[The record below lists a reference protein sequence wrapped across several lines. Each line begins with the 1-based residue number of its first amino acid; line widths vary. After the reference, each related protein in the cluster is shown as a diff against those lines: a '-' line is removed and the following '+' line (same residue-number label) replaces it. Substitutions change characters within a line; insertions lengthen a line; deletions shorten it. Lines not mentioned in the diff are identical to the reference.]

1 MPLPREGMGCGQAP
15 FLRGKG
21 GGDRVAPPGE
31 GGVGRGWLIPLPWEG
46 LGWAKGACGTRPW
59 GKRPGGPDIDPA
71 RGGKRGRR
79 SQSIPTPHGRKRVG
93 PRRWTPQ
100 DSRGREGPQRESGGP
115 APMIGGMGVERGP
128 GLPQRGERSKE
139 SCLLLVFL
147 PPQRHP
153 KKGVKERKGVEGGGK
168 TLGGTIARPVS
179 AFRRAKGAAG
189 PPCRARNRGG
199 RFRTG
204 ASATARQAG
213 WLRVARPR
221 PRRRASGGKA
231 GRFRGFV

>member
-1 MPLPREGMGCGQAP
+1 M
-15 FLRGKG
+15 
-21 GGDRVAPPGE
+21 
-31 GGVGRGWLIPLPWEG
+31 
-46 LGWAKGACGTRPW
+46 
-59 GKRPGGPDIDPA
+59 
-71 RGGKRGRR
+71 
-79 SQSIPTPHGRKRVG
+79 G

-100 DSRGREGPQRESGGP
+100 DSRGREGPQRESGIP
-115 APMIGGMGVERGP
+115 APRSGGMGVERGP

-168 TLGGTIARPVS
+168 TSGGTIARPVS
-179 AFRRAKGAAG
+179 AFRRDKGAAG

-204 ASATARQAG
+204 APATARQAG
-213 WLRVARPR
+213 FHPRRGRFRGGAVATTRQAGFVASCRPR
-221 PRRRASGGKA
+221 PRRSASDDEEGRGRAGDV
-231 GRFRGFV
+231 GRSRTAAKKRR